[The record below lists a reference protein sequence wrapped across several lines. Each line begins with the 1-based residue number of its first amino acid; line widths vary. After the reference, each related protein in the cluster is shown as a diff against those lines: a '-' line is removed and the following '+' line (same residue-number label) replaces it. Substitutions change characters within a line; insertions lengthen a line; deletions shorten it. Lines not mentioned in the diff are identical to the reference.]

1 MKCCLFCTCAVLS
14 SVPQLESEPTVEQI
28 GETPEDVPFTI
39 PEKWKWVNLSEVVI
53 SRDGERRP
61 VKKSDRDNKEK
72 IYDYYG
78 ATGIIDKIDSYLFDE
93 TLLLVGE
100 DGANLLSRARDNAFI
115 ASGKYWVNNHAHV
128 LEPRKTLVAIEYLQL
143 YLSFIS
149 LAKYVTGSA
158 QPKLTQ
164 KNMMRIPVPLP
175 SVSEQQRIVAKL
187 NEILPLV
194 ETYGKEKEALDKTEK
209 EFPDKLRA
217 SLLQEAIQGK
227 LVPQLESEPAV
238 EQIGKAPEDVPFSIP
253 EKWKWV
259 AIGSVC
265 AYIQRGKSPKYS
277 EIQQIPVVAQKCNQ
291 WDGFHIEKAKFIA
304 PETADSYKTDRW
316 LQDKDVLWN
325 STGLGTLGR
334 VALYKKQLN
343 PYGCAVADS
352 HVTVMRCSSSLL
364 PEYLYYYI
372 CSPSVQSVVEEIS
385 DGSTK
390 QKELATKTIREFQFP
405 LPPID
410 EQRRIIAKLT
420 ELLNIAR
427 QLENS
432 ASIP

>member
-1 MKCCLFCTCAVLS
+1 MKADILKKSILQWAIEGKL
-14 SVPQLESEPTVEQI
+14 VPQLESEPTVEQI

-227 LVPQLESEPAV
+227 LVPQLESEPEV
-238 EQIGKAPEDVPFSIP
+238 GQIGEVPEDVPFLVP
-253 EKWKWV
+253 EKWKWCNF
-259 AIGSVC
+259 GN
-265 AYIQRGKSPKYS
+265 
-277 EIQQIPVVAQKCNQ
+277 VVAYGKCEQVQPQNIEEDAWILDLEDIESGTGNLLQK
-291 WDGFHIEKAKFIA
+291 
-304 PETADSYKTDRW
+304 
-316 LQDKDVLWN
+316 
-325 STGLGTLGR
+325 
-334 VALYKKQLN
+334 KK
-343 PYGCAVADS
+343 G
-352 HVTVMRCSSSLL
+352 
-364 PEYLYYYI
+364 I
-372 CSPSVQSVVEEIS
+372 SVQSNKSRFKKGDVLYSKLRPYLNKVIVADDDGYCTTEIVPIS
-385 DGSTK
+385 LSVAQAPLEAQYLKIYLMSPYFVGYANQCSYGVKMPRLGTK
-390 QKELATKTIREFQFP
+390 DAKKALFP
-405 LPPID
+405 IPPIE
-410 EQRRIIAKLT
+410 EQRRIVAKLN
-420 ELLNIAR
+420 ELLGSVS
-427 QLENS
+427 QLERTIS
-432 ASIP
+432 TP